1 MVEEAYVSFKIAKLL
16 KENGFPQEYD
26 IYHSMVYN
34 EEDYEDE
41 YEVQRMVIET
51 RIVKAGTLS
60 SYPVGVPEPKCYC
73 PTQQM
78 AMRWLREV
86 HNIHI
91 DICSI
96 WDIAHWLYQ
105 VFVTTPRTARNSY
118 VDKILYTSY
127 EEAVEAAL
135 EYSLKNLI

>member
-1 MVEEAYVSFKIAKLL
+1 MATIKEDYVSFETALLL
-16 KENGFPQEYD
+16 KEKGFEQ
-26 IYHSMVYN
+26 IGCQKQYN
-34 EEDYEDE
+34 TQGDLCVGYC
-41 YEVQRMVIET
+41 Y
-51 RIVKAGTLS
+51 G
-60 SYPVGVPEPKCYC
+60 PVA

-96 WDIAHWLYQ
+96 YDTNRWLYQ
-105 VFVTTPRTARNSY
+105 VFVITPRTARNSY

-127 EEAVEAAL
+127 EEAVESAIKYCL
-135 EYSLKNLI
+135 EHLI